1 MEGKMSASYSVKSFD
16 KLTLAGLI
24 LTSII
29 MLGGSITTIYSVLNK
44 KMDKQDVYR
53 MEEKIERIVESR
65 HQSVMIAIEQVRT
78 EQELIRLILTDT
90 K

>member
-1 MEGKMSASYSVKSFD
+1 MAASKSVKNFD

-44 KMDKQDVYR
+44 KMDKVDVYR
-53 MEEKIERIVESR
+53 MEEKIEKIVESR
-65 HQSVMIAIEQVRT
+65 HRTVMSAIEQVRT
-78 EQELIRLILTDT
+78 EQELIRLILVDT
-90 K
+90 KQGG

>member
-1 MEGKMSASYSVKSFD
+1 MSASYSVKSFD

>member
-1 MEGKMSASYSVKSFD
+1 MTDSKSVKSFD

-44 KMDKQDVYR
+44 KMDKLDVYR
-53 MEEKIERIVESR
+53 IEEKIERIVESR
-65 HQSVMIAIEQVRT
+65 HQTVLQAIEQVRT
-78 EQELIRLILTDT
+78 EQELIRLILVDT
-90 K
+90 SQKK

>member
-1 MEGKMSASYSVKSFD
+1 VAASRSVKSFD

-44 KMDKQDVYR
+44 KMDKVDVYR
-53 MEEKIERIVESR
+53 MEAKIEKIVESR
-65 HQSVMIAIEQVRT
+65 HQSVMTAIGQVRT
-78 EQELIRLILTDT
+78 EQELIRLILVDT
-90 K
+90 KPGG